1 MKHKKEKGSA
11 HLSDLSWVTRGVQG
25 QRAAAKEDGR
35 PTDPLADRRRA
46 PCGLVT
52 YPRLTLRRLSPGR
65 DPLLSRCARAP
76 RVTRKSVSSFCPAT
90 PPPSPLFSR
99 FCVEIPLLFFW
110 IKKRTF
116 HIIFSRRTFFF
127 FVYKSPC
134 LVFFFFFV
142 LFLLPTF
149 NASTRTGSDSE
160 GTPQK
165 KRRRDEQRR
174 RAARFGDGDGVDGR
188 RGSEGGEGGEE
199 PNEKSLVVDGNGTCA
214 NRSHVMIWVLM
225 MGVRLVVWVDQGAMD
240 G

>member
-1 MKHKKEKGSA
+1 MREGGRLFVKHKKEKGSA
-11 HLSDLSWVTRGVQG
+11 HLSDLSWVARGVQG

-76 RVTRKSVSSFCPAT
+76 RVTRKSVSSFRPAT
-90 PPPSPLFSR
+90 PPPSPVFEVLCRDSFVVFLDKKAHFSYY
-99 FCVEIPLLFFW
+99 FFEAHLFF
-110 IKKRTF
+110 F
-116 HIIFSRRTFFF
+116 L
-127 FVYKSPC
+127 YKSPC
-134 LVFFFFFV
+134 LVFFFFLSFSCCP
-142 LFLLPTF
+142 LSTLP
-149 NASTRTGSDSE
+149 TRTGSDSE

-188 RGSEGGEGGEE
+188 RGSEGGEGGR
-199 PNEKSLVVDGNGTCA
+199 D
-214 NRSHVMIWVLM
+214 
-225 MGVRLVVWVDQGAMD
+225 
-240 G
+240 

>member
-1 MKHKKEKGSA
+1 MGC
-11 HLSDLSWVTRGVQG
+11 TRGSRSARSG
-25 QRAAAKEDGR
+25 KRGW
-35 PTDPLADRRRA
+35 PTDRPSRRPS

-76 RVTRKSVSSFCPAT
+76 RVTRKSVSSFRPAT

-116 HIIFSRRTFFF
+116 HVIFSRRTFFF
-127 FVYKSPC
+127 CVCTNRLVWFSSFFWPFLAAHFQHFQRFHEDRIRFGRNPSKKS
-134 LVFFFFFV
+134 
-142 LFLLPTF
+142 
-149 NASTRTGSDSE
+149 
-160 GTPQK
+160 
-165 KRRRDEQRR
+165 DEQRR

-199 PNEKSLVVDGNGTCA
+199 TNEKSLVVDGNGTWA

>member
-1 MKHKKEKGSA
+1 MREGGRLFVKHKKEKGSA
-11 HLSDLSWVTRGVQG
+11 HLSDLSWVARGVQG

-76 RVTRKSVSSFCPAT
+76 RVTRKSVSSFRPAT

-127 FVYKSPC
+127 LCVYKSPC
-134 LVFFFFFV
+134 LVFFFFLAFSCCP
-142 LFLLPTF
+142 LSTLSTLPRGQDPIRKEPLKKKAT
-149 NASTRTGSDSE
+149 SSE
-160 GTPQK
+160 E
-165 KRRRDEQRR
+165 EQR
-174 RAARFGDGDGVDGR
+174 
-188 RGSEGGEGGEE
+188 
-199 PNEKSLVVDGNGTCA
+199 
-214 NRSHVMIWVLM
+214 VL
-225 MGVRLVVWVDQGAMD
+225 AMAMV
-240 G
+240 

>member
-1 MKHKKEKGSA
+1 MREGGRLFVKHKKEKGSA
-11 HLSDLSWVTRGVQG
+11 HLSDLSWVARGVQG

-76 RVTRKSVSSFCPAT
+76 RVTRKSVSSFRPAT

-127 FVYKSPC
+127 VCTNRLVWFSSFFCPFLAAHFQRFPRGQDPIRKEPLKKSDDA
-134 LVFFFFFV
+134 
-142 LFLLPTF
+142 T
-149 NASTRTGSDSE
+149 SSE
-160 GTPQK
+160 E
-165 KRRRDEQRR
+165 EQR
-174 RAARFGDGDGVDGR
+174 
-188 RGSEGGEGGEE
+188 
-199 PNEKSLVVDGNGTCA
+199 
-214 NRSHVMIWVLM
+214 VL
-225 MGVRLVVWVDQGAMD
+225 AMAMV
-240 G
+240 

>member
-1 MKHKKEKGSA
+1 MGY
-11 HLSDLSWVTRGVQG
+11 TRGSRSARSG
-25 QRAAAKEDGR
+25 KRGW
-35 PTDPLADRRRA
+35 PTDRPSCRPS

-76 RVTRKSVSSFCPAT
+76 RVTRKSVSSFRPAT

-127 FVYKSPC
+127 CVQIALFGF
-134 LVFFFFFV
+134 LLFFV

-188 RGSEGGEGGEE
+188 RGSGVGGRGG
-199 PNEKSLVVDGNGTCA
+199 GGRA
-214 NRSHVMIWVLM
+214 
-225 MGVRLVVWVDQGAMD
+225 
-240 G
+240 

>member
-11 HLSDLSWVTRGVQG
+11 HLSDLSWVARGVQG

-127 FVYKSPC
+127 VCVQIALFSFLL
-134 LVFFFFFV
+134 LVV

-199 PNEKSLVVDGNGTCA
+199 TNEKSLVVDGNGTCA

>member
-1 MKHKKEKGSA
+1 MREGGRLFVKHKKEKGSA
-11 HLSDLSWVTRGVQG
+11 HLSDLSWVARGVQG

-76 RVTRKSVSSFCPAT
+76 RVTRKSVSFRPAT

-127 FVYKSPC
+127 FVC
-134 LVFFFFFV
+134 VQIALFGFLLFFV

-165 KRRRDEQRR
+165 KATSSEEEQR
-174 RAARFGDGDGVDGR
+174 
-188 RGSEGGEGGEE
+188 
-199 PNEKSLVVDGNGTCA
+199 
-214 NRSHVMIWVLM
+214 VL
-225 MGVRLVVWVDQGAMD
+225 AMAMV
-240 G
+240 